1 MSSTSGKGA
10 SVTSNTPVSTHDAMT
25 SPDVPSHFDV
35 THWPLRVEEYLR
47 KTENPLHRAMLKNYY
62 RHLLLELSGY
72 WDQIIVPELTVE
84 EPAYRV
90 ADHGTVAVLNGKE
103 AVENFYRETYEARV
117 NVMDART
124 MNMCVEDF
132 GVTTEA
138 YWAHVVPGQYLV
150 DQGHAQDAD
159 PDAHYLMNYNIF
171 QVFAYTT
178 DAKLIGERIY
188 ADAASY
194 SYEKLAPKDVVT
206 PEKARQDLAPLLERA
221 TLD

>member
-1 MSSTSGKGA
+1 
-10 SVTSNTPVSTHDAMT
+10 MT
-25 SPDVPSHFDV
+25 LPAVPPRFDV

-47 KTENPLHRAMLKNYY
+47 NTTKPLHRAILKNYY

-72 WDQIIVPELTVE
+72 WDQIIVPELTVD

-90 ADHGTVAVLNGKE
+90 ADHDTVAVLNGKE

-117 NVMDART
+117 NVMGART

-138 YWAHVVPGQYLV
+138 YWAHVVPGRYLV
-150 DQGHAQDAD
+150 DQGHLPDAD
-159 PDAHYLMNYNIF
+159 TDAHYLMNYNIF
-171 QVFAYTT
+171 QIFAYTT

-194 SYEKLAPKDVVT
+194 SYEKLAPEDVVT
-206 PEKARQDLAPLLERA
+206 PEQARLALAPLLERA